1 MPFLAFDLS
10 AFNGFDSDILLYIQE
25 HIRCEFLDWIF
36 PNITYL
42 GDAGIFWIV
51 LTAILMCFRKTRRA
65 AFCSMF
71 ALIGSLLLNN
81 IVLKPLVDRVRPY
94 EIYEGLVLI
103 GKKAKDASF
112 PSGHTAAS
120 VASAVALSFHLRKRW
135 SIPLIIFALMIG
147 FSRLYIGIH
156 HPTDVLFGIV
166 DGLLLALIAWMIE
179 RRMNRS
185 VVWYQRFTGEKREE
199 QQEA

>member
-1 MPFLAFDLS
+1 
-10 AFNGFDSDILLYIQE
+10 
-25 HIRCEFLDWIF
+25 
-36 PNITYL
+36 
-42 GDAGIFWIV
+42 
-51 LTAILMCFRKTRRA
+51 
-65 AFCSMF
+65 
-71 ALIGSLLLNN
+71 
-81 IVLKPLVDRVRPY
+81 
-94 EIYEGLVLI
+94 
-103 GKKAKDASF
+103 
-112 PSGHTAAS
+112 
-120 VASAVALSFHLRKRW
+120 LRKRW
-135 SIPLIIFALMIG
+135 SIPLIIFALMIS